1 MSPTQRLAGE
11 CNLLVTQW
19 RTMAGLFALLVGRA
33 PTDHSSAADKRG
45 VCRISLGL
53 IDRLGDRLRIM
64 AINILNDLPAI
75 GAKTRWRVIG
85 KPTLNIAVDRNAVVI
100 PKSRQFAQAQGAR
113 KRAGLMGNPLH
124 QAPIT
129 QKNISTVINNGMA
142 ISVELCR
149 KHFLCQSHAHAIG
162 NALAQWPGSGFHS
175 RRIAILGMAWCARM
189 QLAKILQLFGR
200 QIVPGQMQ

>member
-1 MSPTQRLAGE
+1 MT
-11 CNLLVTQW
+11 
-19 RTMAGLFALLVGRA
+19 GLFALLVGRA
-33 PTDHSSAADKRG
+33 PADHSTAADKRG
-45 VCRISLGL
+45 ACRIGLGL

-100 PKSRQFAQAQGAR
+100 PKSRQFAQTQGAR
-113 KRAGLMGNPLH
+113 ERASLMGNPLH

-129 QKNISTVINNGMA
+129 QKNISTVINDGMA
-142 ISVELCR
+142 VSVELCR
-149 KHFLCQSHAHAIG
+149 KHFLCQSHTHAIG
-162 NALAQWPGSGFHS
+162 NALAQWSGSGFYP
-175 RRIAILGMAWCARM
+175 RRVAILGMAWRARM